1 MNKKYVF
8 STEAEAEEMILS
20 LATANEDGEY
30 PNFRDVKGTETTKG
44 IVCLGFQDKTEIDEE
59 SGEFVITE
67 EGTTFN
73 VDISWK
79 TVNEDWSEYE
89 ISPETSN
96 HKFL

>member
-20 LATANEDGEY
+20 LVTANEDGET

-59 SGEFVITE
+59 TLEVTVI
-67 EGTTFN
+67 EGLTFN

-89 ISPETSN
+89 IFPETSN

>member
-1 MNKKYVF
+1 MNKKYIF
-8 STEAEAEEMILS
+8 STEEIAREIILS
-20 LATANEDGEY
+20 LVSSEERETL
-30 PNFRDVKGTETTKG
+30 NFRDVKGTETTKG

-59 SGEFVITE
+59 TLEVTVI
-67 EGTTFN
+67 EGLTFN
-73 VDISWK
+73 VDVAWK